1 MFFFVIIEKKN
12 KEPKNDVDDDGEGEM
27 DDGVERHDKAP
38 QQEVPDKKDSQ
49 VVGGNQ
55 EKTGLF

>member
-1 MFFFVIIEKKN
+1 
-12 KEPKNDVDDDGEGEM
+12 M

-49 VVGGNQ
+49 IVGGNQ
-55 EKTGLF
+55 EKPGLF